1 MPSAMNNADKN
12 DTPANAWDQL
22 ARICRVRAE
31 LWEIAND
38 HRRVSFECESRE
50 PRVQEAEPTTSSEP
64 MPSAPASPGPTAAS
78 GPHQGRLTWEEQ
90 YDLMD
95 AEGTFSNAEVARA
108 RARGLWKCTTV
119 EDGLIVKRDYCKGA
133 SWART
138 SCLHCNQ
145 PFWKDGA
152 QPGSV
157 CRSCVGV
164 TDKVCRQRRMQRRV
178 AFLISSRCGA
188 ECDLSRLPADV
199 LRHIGEMVQ

>member
-1 MPSAMNNADKN
+1 MGRPELS
-12 DTPANAWDQL
+12 
-22 ARICRVRAE
+22 AE
-31 LWEIAND
+31 LQSLTVTRSKHEYLGWVRLVVFD
-38 HRRVSFECESRE
+38 FRSYK
-50 PRVQEAEPTTSSEP
+50 
-64 MPSAPASPGPTAAS
+64 GPAAS

-145 PFWKDGA
+145 PFWKDCA

-164 TDKVCRQRRMQRRV
+164 TDKACRQRRMQRRV
-178 AFLISSRCGA
+178 AFLMSSRCGA